1 MRAKILA
8 LTVAAVL
15 LITPVF
21 RAADT
26 LPASLTDQEFWRIVT
41 DFSEPGG
48 NFAFEM
54 YMSNE
59 ETFQEILPDL
69 LRRVQPGGV
78 YLGVAPEQNF
88 TYITALRPKMA
99 FIIDIRRENMV
110 EMLMYK
116 ALFEMSPNRAEFLS
130 RLFSRPLR
138 STVAPQASVDQ
149 LFTALTPGSGSVPML
164 TQTVQA

>member
-1 MRAKILA
+1 MRLKILA
-8 LTVAAVL
+8 VMLAATL

-26 LPASLTDQEFWRIVT
+26 LPASLSDQEFWKLIT

-48 NFAFEM
+48 NFVFEM

-59 ETFQEILPDL
+59 ETFQEILPEL
-69 LRRVQPGGV
+69 LKRVQPGGV

-88 TYITALRPKMA
+88 TYIAALHSKMA
-99 FIIDIRRENMV
+99 FIVDIRRENMV

-116 ALFEMSPNRAEFLS
+116 ALFEMAPNRAEFLS
-130 RLFSRPLR
+130 RLFSHPLR
-138 STVAPQASVDQ
+138 S
-149 LFTALTPGSGSVPML
+149 
-164 TQTVQA
+164 

>member
-1 MRAKILA
+1 MRVTILA
-8 LTVAAVL
+8 ITLAAIL
-15 LITPVF
+15 LVPPVF

-26 LPASLTDQEFWRIVT
+26 LPRSLNDQEFWRLLT

-48 NFAFEM
+48 DFAFEM

-69 LRRVQPGGV
+69 LKRVQSGGV

-88 TYITALRPKMA
+88 TYIAALHPKMA
-99 FIIDIRRENMV
+99 FIVDIRRENMV

-116 ALFEMSPNRAEFLS
+116 ALFEISPNRADFLS
-130 RLFSRPLR
+130 KLFSRPLR
-138 STVAPQASVDQ
+138 STPPPQASADQ
-149 LFTALTPGSGSVPML
+149 LFDALTPGSG
-164 TQTVQA
+164 

>member
-1 MRAKILA
+1 MRCRILA
-8 LTVAAVL
+8 YTFVAVL
-15 LITPVF
+15 LTASVF

-26 LPASLTDQEFWRIVT
+26 LPVSLSDQQFWKLIT

-48 NFAFEM
+48 NFLFEM

-59 ETFQEILPDL
+59 VTFQEILPDL
-69 LRRVQPGGV
+69 LKRVQPGGV

-88 TYITALRPKMA
+88 TYITALHPKMA
-99 FIIDIRRENMV
+99 FIVDIRRENML

-116 ALFEMSPNRAEFLS
+116 ALFEMSPTRSEFLS

-138 STVAPQASVDQ
+138 STPPPDASVEE
-149 LFTALTPGSGSVPML
+149 LFNALTVGSGS
-164 TQTVQA
+164 TQL